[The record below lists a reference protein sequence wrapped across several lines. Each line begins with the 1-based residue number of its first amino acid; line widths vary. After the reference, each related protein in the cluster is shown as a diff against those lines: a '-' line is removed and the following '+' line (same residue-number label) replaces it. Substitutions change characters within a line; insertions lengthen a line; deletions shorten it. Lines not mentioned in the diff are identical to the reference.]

1 MSAYTSC
8 LQEARGVA
16 VCAAACA
23 NAGERRRTQNA
34 VVHRAARGKM
44 IAGLAPGAAAWWAL
58 IVVLIA
64 FISWVLTKLGT
75 NICRGCVFDT
85 VGGRTAVVMLFV
97 HLDDTDEGVVSK
109 SVFLTNIFFDP
120 FVRFVRWS
128 HGLLTNQRRNSRDP
142 ASALYTARL
151 PRYLAGSATSPSRA
165 SSKPAMR
172 RIYLEF

>member
-1 MSAYTSC
+1 MPG
-8 LQEARGVA
+8 LPPPVA
-16 VCAAACA
+16 
-23 NAGERRRTQNA
+23 
-34 VVHRAARGKM
+34 
-44 IAGLAPGAAAWWAL
+44 LWWLLVKAL
-58 IVVLIA
+58 ILFIA
-64 FISWVLTKLGT
+64 WVLTKLGIH
-75 NICRGCVFDT
+75 ICRGYVFDT
-85 VGGRTAVVMLFV
+85 PQGRAAVVVLFV

-151 PRYLAGSATSPSRA
+151 PRYLAGSATSASRP

-172 RIYLEF
+172 HIYLEF

>member
-1 MSAYTSC
+1 
-8 LQEARGVA
+8 
-16 VCAAACA
+16 
-23 NAGERRRTQNA
+23 
-34 VVHRAARGKM
+34 M
-44 IAGLAPGAAAWWAL
+44 IAGLPLGPAAWWAL

-64 FISWVLTKLGT
+64 FISWVLTKLGIH
-75 NICRGCVFDT
+75 ICRGFVFDT

-97 HLDDTDEGVVSK
+97 HLDDTDEGVISQ

-128 HGLLTNQRRNSRDP
+128 NDIVAKARRNSCVP
-142 ASALYTARL
+142 ASVLYTARL
-151 PRYLAGSATSPSRA
+151 PRYLAGSATSPSQL

>member
-1 MSAYTSC
+1 MV
-8 LQEARGVA
+8 RG
-16 VCAAACA
+16 AA
-23 NAGERRRTQNA
+23 Q
-34 VVHRAARGKM
+34 GKM
-44 IAGLAPGAAAWWAL
+44 MPGLPVPVALWWAL
-58 IVVLIA
+58 VKALIL
-64 FISWVLTKLGT
+64 FIAWVLTKLGIH
-75 NICRGCVFDT
+75 ICRGYVFDT
-85 VGGRTAVVMLFV
+85 PQGRAAVVVLFV

>member
-1 MSAYTSC
+1 
-8 LQEARGVA
+8 
-16 VCAAACA
+16 
-23 NAGERRRTQNA
+23 
-34 VVHRAARGKM
+34 M
-44 IAGLAPGAAAWWAL
+44 IAGLPPGAAAAWWAL
-58 IVVLIA
+58 VKVLIL
-64 FISWVLTKLGT
+64 FIAWVLTKLGIH
-75 NICRGCVFDT
+75 ICRGYVFDT
-85 VGGRTAVVMLFV
+85 PQGRAAVVVLFV

-151 PRYLAGSATSPSRA
+151 PRYLAGSATSASRP

-172 RIYLEF
+172 HIYLEF